1 MEKLYVIDDEAN
13 EEIEYGVHRWL
24 VTTDE
29 SGDDTDAE
37 VARFKNE
44 TDAEK
49 FVAMMTEK

>member
-1 MEKLYVIDDEAN
+1 MELYVLDDAAN
-13 EEIEYGVHRWL
+13 EDIELGVHRWL
-24 VTTDE
+24 VTSDE
-29 SGDDTDAE
+29 EGDDTDME